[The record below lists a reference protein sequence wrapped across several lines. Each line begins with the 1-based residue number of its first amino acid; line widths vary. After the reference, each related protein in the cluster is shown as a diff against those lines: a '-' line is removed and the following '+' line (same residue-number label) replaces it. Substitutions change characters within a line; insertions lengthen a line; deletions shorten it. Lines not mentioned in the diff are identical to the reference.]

1 MTTLPLRIGVLLI
14 GTIQL
19 LDLATIDLLYMTS
32 PTYLTSLSLPQT
44 LVSMGRPCE
53 FHYIS
58 SSIHNST
65 ANPDTNKTTTTT
77 TTTSQLT
84 ITLTDHTTDPAVAAG
99 NLDIIVIPGPSPI
112 SVAPSDADLDFVR
125 SHNAANTSILSICT
139 GAYVIGY
146 AGIAEGKQITGPR
159 PLVPELRRRF
169 PGPRW
174 DDGVRFV
181 RDGNLWSSGGITN
194 GHDLVAMFLREHYPA
209 QLVDTILLAADI
221 TERAAKYTSSA
232 SPSTNEEGNILDDS
246 AESD

>member
-159 PLVPELRRRF
+159 PLVPELRRR
-169 PGPRW
+169 
-174 DDGVRFV
+174 
-181 RDGNLWSSGGITN
+181 
-194 GHDLVAMFLREHYPA
+194 EHYPA